1 MRKRNWNWAF
11 CNWNKE
17 QRTKNKEQGIEISI
31 FNLFM
36 RRVVVTGMGALTPIG
51 NNLESYWSNLQNGV
65 SGAAPITKFD
75 TTKFKTNF
83 ACELKNF
90 DPKDHFDVKELRKYD
105 PFSQYALV
113 AVDEAVKDSAIDFDS
128 LNKDRIG
135 VIWGSGNGG
144 IQTFQDQMKEYCE
157 GDGTPRFTPFFIP
170 RILVDIAS
178 GIISIKYGLRGVN
191 FCPVSACATSNTAMI
206 EAFNYIKWGKAEM
219 IITGGSEAAIN
230 EAAIGGF
237 SSAKALST
245 RNDSPETASRPFDVT
260 RDGFVMGEGAGAMIL
275 EEYEHA
281 IKRGAKIYAEV
292 VGGGMAADA
301 YHLTGTHP
309 EGDGAVLGMNE
320 ALREAE
326 ITAEKIDYINMH
338 ATSTPLGDNSE
349 LIAAKR
355 VFGERHALSISATKS
370 MTGHLLG
377 AAGAIEGIACVMALK
392 DQLVPPTINTT
403 DIEPDFKD
411 LFDFPMGKAKK
422 KDLTYAMSNT
432 FGFGG
437 HIASIIFKKFEG

>member
-1 MRKRNWNWAF
+1 MK
-11 CNWNKE
+11 
-17 QRTKNKEQGIEISI
+17 
-31 FNLFM
+31 
-36 RRVVVTGMGALTPIG
+36 RVVVTGLGALTPIG
-51 NNLESYWSNLQNGV
+51 NDVPTFWNNLKNGV

-75 TTKFKTNF
+75 TSKFKAQF
-83 ACELKNF
+83 ACELKDF
-90 DPKDHFDVKELRKYD
+90 DLKEHFHVKELRQYD
-105 PFSQYALV
+105 AFSLYALY
-113 AVDEAVKDSAIDFDS
+113 AVNEAVTTAKIDFDT

-170 RILVDIAS
+170 RILVDIAA
-178 GIISIKYGLRGVN
+178 GIISMKYGLRGVN
-191 FCPVSACATSNTAMI
+191 FCPVSACATSNTALI
-206 EAFNYIKWGKAEM
+206 EAFNYIKWGKADM

-230 EAAIGGF
+230 EASIGGF

-245 RNDSPETASRPFDVT
+245 RNDDPATASRPFDVS
-260 RDGFVMGEGAGAMIL
+260 RDGFVMGEGAGALIL

-281 IKRGAKIYAEV
+281 VKRGATIYAEV

-326 ITAEKIDYINMH
+326 ISADEVDYINMH
-338 ATSTPLGDNSE
+338 ATSTPLGDVSE
-349 LIAAKR
+349 LKAAKR
-355 VFGERHALSISATKS
+355 VFGERKTLTVSATKS

-377 AAGAIEGIACVMALK
+377 AAGAIEGIACVLALK
-392 DQLVPPTINTT
+392 NGEVPPTINTT
-403 DIEPDFKD
+403 EIEPDFKD
-411 LFDFPMGKAKK
+411 LFDFPLNKSVK

-437 HIASIIFKKFEG
+437 HIASVLFKKFQ

>member
-1 MRKRNWNWAF
+1 
-11 CNWNKE
+11 
-17 QRTKNKEQGIEISI
+17 
-31 FNLFM
+31 M
-36 RRVVVTGMGALTPIG
+36 RRVVITGIGALTPIG
-51 NNLESYWSNLQNGV
+51 NNLNDYWTNLKNGV
-65 SGAAPITKFD
+65 SGAATITKFD
-75 TTKFKTNF
+75 TSKFKSTF

-90 DPKDHFDVKELRKYD
+90 DPKAHFDVKEIRKYD
-105 PFSQYALV
+105 SFSQYALV
-113 AVDEAVKDSAIDFDS
+113 AVDEAVKHGNIDFDT

-144 IQTFQDQMKEYCE
+144 IQTFQDQMMEFCE

-191 FCPVSACATSNTAMI
+191 FCPVSACATSNTALI
-206 EAFNYIKWGKAEM
+206 EAFNYIKWDKADM
-219 IITGGSEAAIN
+219 IISGGSEAAIN
-230 EAAIGGF
+230 QAAIGGF
-237 SSAKALST
+237 SSAKALSQ

-260 RDGFVMGEGAGAMIL
+260 RDGFVMGEGAGALIL

-281 IKRGAKIYAEV
+281 KKRGATIYGEV

-309 EGDGAVLGMNE
+309 EGDGAVLGMKE
-320 ALREAE
+320 AMREAG
-326 ITAEKIDYINMH
+326 ITADQIDYINMH
-338 ATSTPLGDNSE
+338 ATSTSQGDNSE

-355 VFGERHALSISATKS
+355 VFGERKSLAVSATKS

-377 AAGAIEGIACVMALK
+377 AAGAIEGIACVMAL
-392 DQLVPPTINTT
+392 QENMVPPTINTT
-403 DIEPDFKD
+403 EIEPEFVD
-411 LFDFPMGKAKK
+411 LFDFPLGKAKEK
-422 KDLTYAMSNT
+422 QLTYAMSNT

-437 HIASIIFKKFEG
+437 HIASVIFKKFEA

>member
-1 MRKRNWNWAF
+1 MK
-11 CNWNKE
+11 
-17 QRTKNKEQGIEISI
+17 
-31 FNLFM
+31 
-36 RRVVVTGMGALTPIG
+36 RVVITGMGALTPIG
-51 NNLESYWSNLQNGV
+51 NNLNEFWSNLKDGA
-65 SGAAPITKFD
+65 SGAGPITKFD
-75 TTKFKTNF
+75 TTLFKAKF
-83 ACELKNF
+83 ACELKGYDAKN
-90 DPKDHFDVKELRKYD
+90 HFDVKEIKKYD
-105 PFSQYALV
+105 PFTQYALV
-113 AVDEAVKDSAIDFDS
+113 SVAEAIENGKIDFET

-157 GDGTPRFTPFFIP
+157 GDGTPRFTPYFIP

-191 FCPVSACATSNTAMI
+191 FCPVSACATSNTAII
-206 EAFNYIKWGKAEM
+206 EAFNYVKWGKADM
-219 IITGGSEAAIN
+219 VITGGSEAAIT
-230 EAAIGGF
+230 ESAIGGF

-260 RDGFVMGEGAGAMIL
+260 RDGFVMGEGAGALIL

-281 IKRGAKIYAEV
+281 KKRGAKIFGEI

-320 ALREAE
+320 AMREAGV
-326 ITAEKIDYINMH
+326 TADQIDHVNMH
-338 ATSTPLGDNSE
+338 ATSTPQGDTSE
-349 LIAAKR
+349 LIAVRR
-355 VFGERHALSISATKS
+355 VFGERKSLAVSATKS

-377 AAGAIEGIACVMALK
+377 AAGAIEGIACAMAL
-392 DQLVPPTINTT
+392 LENTVPPTINTT
-403 DIEPDFKD
+403 EMIPEFKD
-411 LFDFPMGKAKK
+411 LFTFPIGKSIQKEM
-422 KDLTYAMSNT
+422 TYAMSNT

-437 HIASIIFKKFEG
+437 HIASVMFKKFVE

>member
-1 MRKRNWNWAF
+1 MKM
-11 CNWNKE
+11 K
-17 QRTKNKEQGIEISI
+17 
-31 FNLFM
+31 
-36 RRVVVTGMGALTPIG
+36 RVVVTGIGALTPIG
-51 NNLESYWSNLQNGV
+51 NSVEEYWNNMKNGV
-65 SGAAPITKFD
+65 SGAGPITKFD
-75 TTKFKTNF
+75 TSKFKVTF
-83 ACELKNF
+83 ACELKNY
-90 DPKDHFDVKELRKYD
+90 DASLHFDGKEQRKYD

-113 AVDEAVKDSAIDFDS
+113 AVDEAVRSGNIDFDT

-144 IQTFQDQMKEYCE
+144 IQTFQDQMTEFCE
-157 GDGTPRFTPFFIP
+157 GDGTPRFTPYFIP

-191 FCPVSACATSNTAMI
+191 FCPVSACATSNTAII
-206 EAFNYIKWGKAEM
+206 EAFNYIRWGKANM
-219 IITGGSEAAIN
+219 IITGGSEAAITGS
-230 EAAIGGF
+230 AIGGF

-245 RNDSPETASRPFDVT
+245 RNDSPQTACRPFDVT
-260 RDGFVMGEGAGAMIL
+260 RDGFVMGEGAGALIL

-281 IKRGAKIYAEV
+281 IQRGATIFGEV

-320 ALREAE
+320 ALEEAG
-326 ITAEKIDYINMH
+326 ISPDQIDYVNMH
-338 ATSTPLGDNSE
+338 ATSTHLGDNSE

-355 VFGERHALSISATKS
+355 IFGERHSLSVSATKS

-377 AAGAIEGIACVMALK
+377 AAGAIEAIACVMALK
-392 DQLVPPTINTT
+392 EGQVPATINTT

-411 LFDFPMGKAKK
+411 LFHFPLGKSVPKEM
-422 KDLTYAMSNT
+422 TYAMSNT

-437 HIASIIFKKFEG
+437 HIASVIFKKFD

>member
-1 MRKRNWNWAF
+1 MK
-11 CNWNKE
+11 
-17 QRTKNKEQGIEISI
+17 
-31 FNLFM
+31 
-36 RRVVVTGMGALTPIG
+36 RVVITGMGALTPIG
-51 NNLESYWSNLQNGV
+51 NNLNEFWSNLKDGA
-65 SGAAPITKFD
+65 SGAGPITKFD
-75 TTKFKTNF
+75 TTLFKAKF
-83 ACELKNF
+83 ACELKGYDAKN
-90 DPKDHFDVKELRKYD
+90 HFDVKEIKKYD
-105 PFSQYALV
+105 PFTQYALV
-113 AVDEAVKDSAIDFDS
+113 SVAEAIENGKIDFET

-157 GDGTPRFTPFFIP
+157 GDGTPRFTPYFIP

-191 FCPVSACATSNTAMI
+191 FCPVSACATSNTAII
-206 EAFNYIKWGKAEM
+206 EAFNYVKWGKADM
-219 IITGGSEAAIN
+219 VITGGSEAAIT
-230 EAAIGGF
+230 ESAIGGF

-260 RDGFVMGEGAGAMIL
+260 RDGFVMGEGAGALIL

-281 IKRGAKIYAEV
+281 KKRGAKIFGEI

-320 ALREAE
+320 AMREAGV
-326 ITAEKIDYINMH
+326 TADQIDHVNMH
-338 ATSTPLGDNSE
+338 ATSTPQGDTSE
-349 LIAAKR
+349 LIAVRR
-355 VFGERHALSISATKS
+355 VFGERKSLAVSATKS

-377 AAGAIEGIACVMALK
+377 AAGAIEGIACAMAL
-392 DQLVPPTINTT
+392 LENTVPPTINTT
-403 DIEPDFKD
+403 EMIPEFKD
-411 LFDFPMGKAKK
+411 LFTFPIVKSIQKEM
-422 KDLTYAMSNT
+422 TYAMSNT

-437 HIASIIFKKFEG
+437 HIASVMFKKFVE

>member
-1 MRKRNWNWAF
+1 
-11 CNWNKE
+11 
-17 QRTKNKEQGIEISI
+17 
-31 FNLFM
+31 M
-36 RRVVVTGMGALTPIG
+36 RRVVITGIGALTPIG
-51 NNLESYWSNLQNGV
+51 NNLNDYWTNLKNGV
-65 SGAAPITKFD
+65 SGAATITKFD
-75 TTKFKTNF
+75 TSKFKSTF

-90 DPKDHFDVKELRKYD
+90 DPKAHFDVKEIRKYD
-105 PFSQYALV
+105 SFSQYALV
-113 AVDEAVKDSAIDFDS
+113 AVDEAVKHGNIDFDT

-144 IQTFQDQMKEYCE
+144 IQTFQDQMMEFCE

-191 FCPVSACATSNTAMI
+191 FCPVSACATSNTALI
-206 EAFNYIKWGKAEM
+206 EAFNYIKWDKADM
-219 IITGGSEAAIN
+219 IISGGSEAAIN
-230 EAAIGGF
+230 QAAIGGF
-237 SSAKALST
+237 SSAKALSQ

-260 RDGFVMGEGAGAMIL
+260 RDGFVMGEGAGALIL

-281 IKRGAKIYAEV
+281 KKRGATIYGEV

-309 EGDGAVLGMNE
+309 EGDGAVLGMKE
-320 ALREAE
+320 AMREAG
-326 ITAEKIDYINMH
+326 ITADQIDYINMH
-338 ATSTPLGDNSE
+338 ATSTAQGDNSE

-355 VFGERHALSISATKS
+355 VFGERKSLAVSATKS

-377 AAGAIEGIACVMALK
+377 AAGAIEGIACVMAL
-392 DQLVPPTINTT
+392 QENIVPPTINTT
-403 DIEPDFKD
+403 EIEPEFVD
-411 LFDFPMGKAKK
+411 LFDFPLGKAKEK
-422 KDLTYAMSNT
+422 QLTYAMSNT

-437 HIASIIFKKFEG
+437 HIASVIFKKFEA